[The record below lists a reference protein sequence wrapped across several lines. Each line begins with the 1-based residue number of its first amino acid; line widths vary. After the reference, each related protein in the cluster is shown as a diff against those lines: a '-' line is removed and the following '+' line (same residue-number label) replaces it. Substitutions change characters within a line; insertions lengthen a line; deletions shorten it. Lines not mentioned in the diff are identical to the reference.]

1 MKSAN
6 PSIGE
11 LLAGHV
17 DVVHTKWRFSL
28 QKRIVELNG
37 SRYVL
42 YRFRSKTMMRRFEDA
57 LALLSAAGVPVQ
69 SVCAR
74 TSTVGGYL
82 RHGHWLALSYLPGHP
97 LGKNPGQRLM
107 TELGKTMAKVNGI
120 AGPQRQSLFSRRR
133 PELPH
138 RAYLEMAT
146 GLDDRQREWISASL
160 ARLERLQ
167 GAQLTHGDL
176 FVDNIIVMPDKSIG
190 LIDYELM
197 AYDLSG
203 IELAGTLLRS
213 FCRKNHTRRALLR
226 AYMAACPP
234 KLKAAWTQYCRDFVF
249 AAAARLVLARQER
262 LRHIARKQRFLS
274 LRSALPFG
282 PTTAEVA
289 RQRKAYQGIIRS
301 AKKNE
306 EYYLHILRT
315 MIDICIKN
323 KGIGAVA
330 LLDKC
335 DRTYRSMMARRQDT
349 AQS

>member
-37 SRYVL
+37 SKYVL
-42 YRFRSKTMMRRFEDA
+42 YRFRSKKMMHRFEDA
-57 LALLSAAGVPVQ
+57 LALLSGAGVPVQ

-74 TSTVGGYL
+74 TSTLGEYL
-82 RHGHWLALSYLPGHP
+82 RHGHWLALSYLSGHP
-97 LGKNPGQRLM
+97 LGRSPGRRLM
-107 TELGKTMAKVNGI
+107 AELGKVMAKVNGI
-120 AGPQRQSLFSRRR
+120 SGPQSRSLFSRRR

-146 GLDDRQREWISASL
+146 GLDERQREWISASRD
-160 ARLERLQ
+160 RLQRLQ
-167 GAQLTHGDL
+167 GTQLTHGDL
-176 FVDNIIVMPDKSIG
+176 FVDNIIVMPDKTIG

-197 AYDLSG
+197 AYDHSG

-213 FCRKNHTRRALLR
+213 FCRKNHTRRALVR

-234 KLKAAWTQYCRDFVF
+234 RLKTEWKQYCRDFVF
-249 AAAARLVLARQER
+249 AAAARLVLARQDR
-262 LRHIARKQRFLS
+262 LRHIARKQRILD

-282 PTTAEVA
+282 PKTAEVA
-289 RQRKAYQGIIRS
+289 RQRRAFQGIIRS

-306 EYYLHILRT
+306 EYYLHVLRT

-323 KGIGAVA
+323 EGIGAVA

-335 DRTYRSMMARRQDT
+335 DRSYRRTIARRQDGVK
-349 AQS
+349 S